1 MRPSRAKKTMQDE
14 KLENQGSQFQIKG
27 TEQVETGYRPSALIS
42 ALAGAP
48 KSVVLVLIAACTA
61 FIAYC
66 RLALDMTIV
75 CTHFV
80 YVPVVLAGMWWGKRS
95 IWIAVLFGAF
105 ILCLRP
111 FVSTP
116 ETFCADLG
124 RGFFFVVVAF
134 CVGSLSERAEAS
146 RNAEAQS
153 RSELEAAQ
161 RQLVATERLASMG
174 QLSAALA
181 HEVNNPLGTILIYSH
196 MLLKQLEEG
205 DSRRDD
211 LQMIANE
218 ATRCKDIVHGLLDFA
233 KQSRVSKAPTEPGTL
248 IDEVVSV
255 MRLKAQ
261 TASINLESEVDDDLP
276 TMVIDRTQ
284 IKQML
289 VNLVQNG
296 IDAVVNSGRVTI
308 SARVSDRTDGVDI
321 KVSDSGCGIQPE
333 NIQRLFTP
341 FFTTKEGGKG
351 TGLGLAIAYGI
362 VKMHYGDIQVESE
375 PGKGTTFSIWL
386 PIGSQDQA
394 KEESVRGLSY
404 IQRAS

>member
-1 MRPSRAKKTMQDE
+1 MC
-14 KLENQGSQFQIKG
+14 I
-27 TEQVETGYRPSALIS
+27 
-42 ALAGAP
+42 
-48 KSVVLVLIAACTA
+48 
-61 FIAYC
+61 
-66 RLALDMTIV
+66 
-75 CTHFV
+75 
-80 YVPVVLAGMWWGKRS
+80 
-95 IWIAVLFGAF
+95 
-105 ILCLRP
+105 
-111 FVSTP
+111 
-116 ETFCADLG
+116 
-124 RGFFFVVVAF
+124 
-134 CVGSLSERAEAS
+134 
-146 RNAEAQS
+146 
-153 RSELEAAQ
+153 
-161 RQLVATERLASMG
+161 
-174 QLSAALA
+174 
-181 HEVNNPLGTILIYSH
+181 
-196 MLLKQLEEG
+196 
-205 DSRRDD
+205 RD
-211 LQMIANE
+211 
-218 ATRCKDIVHGLLDFA
+218 RCKDIVHGLLDFA